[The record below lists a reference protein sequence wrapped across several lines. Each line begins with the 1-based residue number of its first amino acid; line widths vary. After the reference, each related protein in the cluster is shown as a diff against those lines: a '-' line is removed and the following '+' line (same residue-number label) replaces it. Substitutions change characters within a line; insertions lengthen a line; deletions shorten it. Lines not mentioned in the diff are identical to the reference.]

1 MNIYY
6 GRQFVDQNDKIS
18 VNKALESNFI
28 TGGNFINKFENQIK
42 KILKSRYALSCS
54 SGTAA
59 IHLSLLAIG
68 LKKNDVII
76 MPSIN
81 FISVYNLSKI
91 IGAKIFLTD
100 VDPQTGQMT
109 PESLIDCIKKN
120 KLFRIK
126 AIITMYLGGYPEN
139 IVKFYDIK
147 KKYKCFLIEDAC
159 HALGAK
165 YLYNRKKINI
175 GSCYHSDICT
185 FSLHPVKTITT
196 GEGGIV
202 TTNNKHLYNK
212 ILALRSHGIIR
223 GIRHWK
229 YNINEPGFNYRISD
243 INCALGLSQL
253 KKMKKFIHYRKKIF
267 FFYKNK
273 IKNNLITFPQY
284 SKNISSFHLFLI
296 SIDFKKIKKTKDQF
310 FIFLKKKKIFC
321 QFHYIPIYKFKVFN
335 RPNYYLRNSE
345 IYYKSVL
352 SLPIYYGL
360 KLYQL
365 KKIVYT
371 INSFFKKS

>member
-28 TGGNFINKFENQIK
+28 TGGNFINKFENQFK
-42 KILKSRYALSCS
+42 KILKSRYVLSCS

-76 MPSIN
+76 MPAIN
-81 FISVYNLSKI
+81 FISAYNLSKI
-91 IGAKIFLTD
+91 IGAQIFLTD

-139 IVKFYDIK
+139 VIKFYDIK

-185 FSLHPVKTITT
+185 FSLHHVKTITT
-196 GEGGIV
+196 VDGGIV
-202 TTNNKHLYNK
+202 TTNNKYLYNK

-223 GIRHWK
+223 GNRHWK

-253 KKMKKFIHYRKKIF
+253 KKMKKFNFR
-267 FFYKNK
+267 
-273 IKNNLITFPQY
+273 
-284 SKNISSFHLFLI
+284 
-296 SIDFKKIKKTKDQF
+296 
-310 FIFLKKKKIFC
+310 
-321 QFHYIPIYKFKVFN
+321 
-335 RPNYYLRNSE
+335 
-345 IYYKSVL
+345 
-352 SLPIYYGL
+352 
-360 KLYQL
+360 
-365 KKIVYT
+365 
-371 INSFFKKS
+371 